1 MSRFVP
7 NRRQVIK
14 AATVGLASLSMPAI
28 AQTRTVKVGLLLTF
42 SGPFA
47 STGDLG
53 DKAVRLYEKL
63 NGQPAPGI
71 KLELLRRD
79 ETGSNPDIA
88 KRLAQEFIVRDKVNM
103 LMGIQWTPNAAAVAP
118 LCTEAKVPLIL
129 SNAAGANLTR
139 LSPYIARVSFTIWQV
154 GYPMGLWAAKNGYK
168 KAYTAVADY
177 TPGHDGEQG
186 FIKGFKE
193 GGGEIIGS
201 VRMPLQNPDFVPFLL
216 RIKDAKPDCVFVF
229 SPGGPQATALVK
241 SFSNLQLKEAG
252 IQLLG
257 TGDLVSEEELP
268 NMGDAVV
275 GTLSASHYS
284 AAAKR
289 PENDLFISE
298 WKKAYGADS
307 SPNTFAVGAWDATAA
322 VYYAIKNQPGGID
335 PDKTIELLKGWTSA
349 SPRGPIMID
358 PVERDIVQN
367 VYIRR
372 TEKIGSEYVSTEFE
386 TVPMMKD
393 PWKASNPA
401 K

>member
-1 MSRFVP
+1 MPRLVP
-7 NRRQVIK
+7 NRRQLIK
-14 AATVGLASLSMPAI
+14 SAAAGLASLSMPAI

-63 NGQPAPGI
+63 HGEPVPGV
-71 KLELLRRD
+71 KLEILRRD
-79 ETGSNPDIA
+79 ETGANPDTA
-88 KRLAQEFIVRDKVNM
+88 KRLAQELIVRDKVNM
-103 LMGIQWTPNAAAVAP
+103 LMGVQWTPNAAAIAP

-168 KAYTAVADY
+168 RAYTAVADFA
-177 TPGHDGEQG
+177 PGHDGEQG

-216 RIKDAKPDCVFVF
+216 RIKDAKPDCLFVF
-229 SPGGPQATALVK
+229 SPGGPQATAFVK
-241 SFSNLQLKEAG
+241 GFSNLQLKDAG
-252 IQLLG
+252 IQLMG

-268 NMGDAVV
+268 NMGDAVI
-275 GTLSASHYS
+275 GTLSAAQYS

-289 PENDLFISE
+289 PENDAFISE
-298 WKKAYGADS
+298 WKKAYPSDS
-307 SPNTFAVGAWDATAA
+307 LPNTFAIGAWDATAA
-322 VYYAIKNQPGGID
+322 VYHAIKNQPGGID
-335 PDKTIELLKGWTSA
+335 ADKTMALLKGWTSA

-372 TEKIGSEYVSTEFE
+372 TEKVGSGYVSTEFE
-386 TVPMMKD
+386 TVPMVKD
-393 PWKASNPA
+393 PWKEANPA